1 MFRMTAAR
9 PSFSSSTSSE
19 LSNDVFYD
27 SCHDDENCNGAH
39 EYVAPVSG
47 NEVAVWS
54 TRTDNGW
61 HDNDGVVLGAGSRFR
76 WRRCSVSSDDDER
89 FTHVN
94 IWCDMRGA
102 NECSRTETFY
112 LPNFCRSEEPVA
124 SNMDISTGHIVL
136 VSKFQSRNKLIP
148 CNRIFLYYGKCTCL
162 FVCEY
167 FFYTHYSQKVYLF
180 LGLDTYMHVH
190 SV

>member
-1 MFRMTAAR
+1 MAAR

-54 TRTDNGW
+54 TRIENGF
-61 HDNDGVVLGAGSRFR
+61 HDNDGVVLSAGSRFR

-136 VSKFQSRNKLIP
+136 VSKFQLSTIQCISCPELSSLPRANTV
-148 CNRIFLYYGKCTCL
+148 YA
-162 FVCEY
+162 
-167 FFYTHYSQKVYLF
+167 FFNVVYCALRF
-180 LGLDTYMHVH
+180 
-190 SV
+190 